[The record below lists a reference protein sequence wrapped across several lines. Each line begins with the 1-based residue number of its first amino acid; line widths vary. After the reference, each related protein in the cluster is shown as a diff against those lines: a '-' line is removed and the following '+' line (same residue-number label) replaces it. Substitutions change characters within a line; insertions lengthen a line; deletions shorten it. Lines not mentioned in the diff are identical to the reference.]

1 MREGMKKG
9 DKAVLLRIYIG
20 ELDRY
25 HGKPLWEAI
34 LMRSREL
41 GLAGCTVL
49 HGVAGFGAASHLH
62 TSKVLRLSE
71 DLPVLI
77 EIVDRQ
83 DKIDEMM
90 PFLEE
95 VVTDGMI
102 TTEKVEIVKY
112 VHSGKG
118 KA

>member
-1 MREGMKKG
+1 MREGMRKG
-9 DKAVLLRIYIG
+9 DDAVLLRIYIG

-25 HGKPLWEAI
+25 HGKSLWEVI
-34 LMRSREL
+34 LNRAREI
-41 GLAGCTVL
+41 GMAGCTVL
-49 HGVAGFGAASHLH
+49 HGVAGFGAGSHLH

-83 DKIDEMM
+83 DKIDEIM

-95 VVTDGMI
+95 VVTDGLI
-102 TTEKVEIVKY
+102 TTEKVKIVKY
-112 VHSGKG
+112 VHSKG
-118 KA
+118 NKA

>member
-1 MREGMKKG
+1 MREGMRKG
-9 DKAVLLRIYIG
+9 DDAVLLRIYIG

-25 HGKPLWEAI
+25 HGKSLWEAI
-34 LMRSREL
+34 LFKSREL
-41 GLAGCTVL
+41 GMAGCTVI

-83 DKIDEMM
+83 EKIDEMM

-95 VVTDGMI
+95 AVTDGLI
-102 TTEKVEIVKY
+102 TTEKVKIVKY
-112 VHSGKG
+112 VHSRKG

>member
-1 MREGMKKG
+1 MKKG
-9 DKAVLLRIYIG
+9 MRKGDHAILLRIYIG
-20 ELDRY
+20 ELDQY
-25 HGKPLWEAI
+25 KGKPLWEAI
-34 LMRSREL
+34 LYRAREL
-41 GLAGCTVL
+41 HLAGATVI

-62 TSKVLRLSE
+62 TAKILRLSE

-77 EIVDRQ
+77 EIVDTPENI
-83 DKIDEMM
+83 DKIM

-95 VVTDGMI
+95 AVRDGMI

-118 KA
+118 KI